1 MHFWLLVILLAA
13 MAAPFVARRM
23 GSFGSWLLAVVPACV
38 FAVLLN
44 NVEHVA
50 KGQFLSTS
58 LDWVPQLNL
67 IVSLRLDGLG
77 LLFALLITGIGSVV
91 LVYAGAY
98 LKGDYRL
105 GLLLMFLLLFMGS
118 MLGLVLS
125 DNLLTLFIFWEL
137 TSITSYLLIGF
148 NNENPTSRASA
159 LQALLVTGGGGL
171 ALLPGLILLGVAGQT
186 FEVSELVQ
194 QADVVRQHAFYLPA
208 LLLILVGAFTKS
220 AQFPFH
226 FWLPDAMAAPTP
238 ISAYLHSATMVKA
251 GVYLLARLHPILGGT
266 PEWFWLIAS
275 VGAITTMLGAVL
287 ALRAVDLKQIL
298 AYATISVLGTL
309 TMLLGIGTEG
319 TIIAALTL
327 LVAHALYKGGLFM
340 VAGAIDHAIHQRDV
354 RQLGG
359 LRTVM
364 PMTLAA
370 AALGGLSMVAL
381 LPMFGFVAKELYYES
396 VTGGFLA
403 IAVVSNVLLFAAAV
417 LVCIKPFFGKRTAAT
432 ENAQEDSAAMWG
444 CPLVLGLVS
453 LLLGLWPGALD
464 GLVAAGSGAIAGRT
478 VSLHLALWHGVNTTL
493 LLSLLTLAAG
503 GVLYWQRGRLSW
515 LVVSAAKATGKNTEA
530 ALTGGGHV
538 VPGNAHEVAS
548 DLNIPTWTQFG
559 RSGLQVLSPSAVYR
573 WLLKAA
579 NDVARWQT
587 SVLQNGYLSFYLLT
601 MIVATVLSVW
611 LALRGESL
619 SRITGFDWDVRI
631 HEGLLIGLILAA
643 AIVAVGAKTWLLGV
657 AALGVV
663 GYCVAG
669 LFVLF
674 GAPDLAMTQ
683 FVIETLTVI
692 LFVMAFSRLPDFRR
706 LSSTKT
712 RWRDAII
719 AIAAGG
725 TITVLLLFAMTVRS
739 DHPVSD
745 YYAEHSVQAAHGRN
759 LVNVIL
765 VDFRALDTLGEITVL
780 SIAAIGVYSLL
791 TLRSSSQVV
800 TGPSPDPG
808 EEDS

>member
-1 MHFWLLVILLAA
+1 MHLWLLAILLAA
-13 MAAPFVARRM
+13 MAAPWLNRWA
-23 GSFGSWLLAVVPACV
+23 GSHAGWLLAFVPAGV
-38 FAVLLN
+38 FAALLN
-44 NVEHVA
+44 NLTPVA
-50 KGQFLSTS
+50 NGDVLAASW
-58 LDWVPQLNL
+58 DWVPQLHL
-67 IVSLRLDGLG
+67 VLSLRLDGLS
-77 LLFALLITGIGSVV
+77 LLFALLITGIGSVI
-91 LVYAGAY
+91 LTYAGAY
-98 LKGDYRL
+98 LKGDDRL

-118 MLGLVLS
+118 MLGLVLA

-148 NNENPTSRASA
+148 NNENPVSRASA

-171 ALLPGLILLGVAGQT
+171 ALLPGLLLLGAAGQT
-186 FEVSELVQ
+186 FEISLLAE

-251 GVYLLARLHPILGGT
+251 GVYLLARLHPVMGGT
-266 PEWFWLIAS
+266 SEWFWLIAS
-275 VGAITTMLGAVL
+275 VGGITTMLGAVL

-309 TMLLGIGTEG
+309 TMLLGIGTEA
-319 TIIAALTL
+319 TITAALAM

-340 VAGAIDHAIHQRDV
+340 VAGAIDHAVHERDV
-354 RQLGG
+354 HQLGG
-359 LRTVM
+359 LRAVM

-370 AALGGLSMVAL
+370 AALGGLSMVAV

-396 VTGGFLA
+396 VGGGFFL
-403 IAVVSNVLLFAAAV
+403 IAFVSNVLLFVAAG
-417 LVCIKPFFGKRTAAT
+417 LVCLKPFFGTRTPITQKAH
-432 ENAQEDSAAMWG
+432 EGSLAMWG
-444 CPLVLGLVS
+444 GPLVLGLAS
-453 LLLGLWPGALD
+453 LSLGLWPSVLE
-464 GLVAAGSGAIAGRT
+464 GLLAAGSGTIAGSPI
-478 VSLHLALWHGVNTTL
+478 SLHLALWHGVNSTL
-493 LLSLLTLAAG
+493 ILSLLTLAAG
-503 GVLYWQRGRLSW
+503 GALYWHRERLNW
-515 LVVSAAKATGKNTEA
+515 LVVSADAGPAHTAEATAAPGQVDDGTNGSNTA
-530 ALTGGGHV
+530 
-538 VPGNAHEVAS
+538 
-548 DLNIPTWTQFG
+548 TWKRFAN
-559 RSGLQVLSPSAVYR
+559 SGLQTMAPSACYR
-573 WLLKAA
+573 WLLKTT

-587 SVLQNGYLSFYLLT
+587 SVLQNGYLSIYLLT
-601 MIVATVLSVW
+601 MIAATVFSVW
-611 LALRGESL
+611 LAIRGESL
-619 SRITGFDWDVRI
+619 SQIGSFGWDVRV
-631 HEGLLIGLILAA
+631 HEGLLIALILVAA
-643 AIVAVGAKTWLLGV
+643 VVAVRATTWLLAVGS
-657 AALGVV
+657 LGVV

-706 LSSTKT
+706 LSAKKT
-712 RWRDAII
+712 RWRDALV
-719 AIAAGG
+719 AATAGG

-739 DHPVSD
+739 DHPISTF
-745 YYAEHSVQAAHGRN
+745 YADHSVEEAHGRN

-791 TLRSSSQVV
+791 TLRPSGASQMA
-800 TGPSPDPG
+800 TGASPDPDQ
-808 EEDS
+808 ESS